1 MGQGGASEMKMIL
14 ASGSPRRKELLGR
27 LNIPFDIIKP
37 DLNEELL
44 PDENPTAHCYRL
56 AAEKSETVAQHHADA
71 LVIGSDTIVILNE
84 EIMGKPND
92 LMEARQM
99 LRRLSGKTH
108 VVKTA
113 VSIQCRSLNICS
125 TFVESTTV
133 TFHPLADSDIEHYLD
148 IAPPLDKAGA
158 YGIQDW
164 SGVFV
169 DKVEGCYHNVVGFP
183 LAAFYQRLKSL
194 NLLDKIGR

>member
-1 MGQGGASEMKMIL
+1 MRMIL
-14 ASGSPRRKELLGR
+14 ASGSPRRKDLLGR

-37 DLNEELL
+37 DIQEEVH
-44 PDENPTAHCYRL
+44 PDENPTTYCTRL
-56 AAEKSETVAQHHADA
+56 AREKAETVAQHHGDA
-71 LVIGSDTIVILNE
+71 LVIGSDTIVILDG

-92 LMEARQM
+92 LLEARQM

-113 VSIQCRSLNICS
+113 VSLQCQSLNICS
-125 TFVESTTV
+125 TFVESTAV
-133 TFHPLADSDIEHYLD
+133 TFHPLTESDINHYLE

-183 LAAFYQRLKSL
+183 LASFYQRLRSF
-194 NLLDKIGR
+194 NLLEKLGR

>member
-1 MGQGGASEMKMIL
+1 MRMIL

-37 DLNEELL
+37 DLPEEVL
-44 PDENPTAHCYRL
+44 PDENPTTYCNRL
-56 AAEKSETVAQHHADA
+56 ATAKAEAVAQHHADA
-71 LVIGSDTIVILNE
+71 LVIGSDTIVILDE
-84 EIMGKPND
+84 AILGKPND
-92 LMEARQM
+92 LPEARQM

-113 VSIQCRSLNICS
+113 VSLQCQSLNICS
-125 TFVESTTV
+125 TFVESTAV
-133 TFHPLADSDIEHYLD
+133 TFHPLTDGDINHYLE

-183 LAAFYQRLKSL
+183 LASFYQRLRSL
-194 NLLDKIGR
+194 NLLEKLGI